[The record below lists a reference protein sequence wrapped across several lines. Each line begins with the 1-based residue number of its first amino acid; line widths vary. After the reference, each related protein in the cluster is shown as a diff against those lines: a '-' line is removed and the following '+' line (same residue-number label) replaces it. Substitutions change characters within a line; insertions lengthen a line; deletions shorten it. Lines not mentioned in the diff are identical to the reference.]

1 VSTSKQ
7 VVCPHC
13 HGINR
18 VPSERLGDRPKCG
31 ACHKPLFEAK
41 PIELDDA
48 SFGRHIAH
56 SDLPV
61 VVDFWAS
68 WCGPCQAM
76 APVFARAA
84 AQFDTRLRL
93 AKVNTETAP
102 GLATRYGIRSIP
114 TLVVFRHGR
123 EVDRVSGALPP
134 PQLSAWLERQ
144 SLGSFTGSD

>member
-1 VSTSKQ
+1 VSATKQ

-13 HGINR
+13 RGINR

-41 PIELDDA
+41 PIVLDDA
-48 SFGRHIAH
+48 GFERHVAH

-68 WCGPCQAM
+68 WCGPCQMM
-76 APVFARAA
+76 APVFAQAA

-93 AKVNTETAP
+93 AKVNTEEAP
-102 GLATRYGIRSIP
+102 NLAARYGIRSIP
-114 TLVVFRHGR
+114 TLVAFRGGR
-123 EVDRVSGALPP
+123 EVDRVSGALSA
-134 PQLSAWLERQ
+134 PQLNAWLQRQ
-144 SLGSFTGSD
+144 L